1 MGRRLD
7 LKTPTRYTEKIQ
19 WYKLNY
25 HNPLLPSLVDKYD
38 VKDYIRKM
46 NLEDCLVED
55 YGVYDNYDDIRWD
68 VLPSSFV
75 IKDTLGGGSLSV
87 IIVKDKKSFS
97 QEKIRSIIDRWVRS
111 EHRKKTDGREWP
123 YYSGKPHRIIVEKYL
138 ESKEG
143 LTDYKFFCFNG
154 MVGCVYVIGNRKI
167 GGHGQLAIM
176 DKDFNRLPYQSKTQ
190 ERMLSNPDKPANYEK
205 MVKIA
210 QTLSEGFPHVRV
222 DLYNIEGK
230 IYFGE
235 LTFYGASGYQ
245 QFVPDDFDFE
255 LGKLFKLEKYSEN
268 D

>member
-1 MGRRLD
+1 MIKYQKILKSRNLRRKLLALFSFIPDKIMLRIQYYIKMGRRLD

-111 EHRKKTDGREWP
+111 EHRKKTDGRDA
-123 YYSGKPHRIIVEKYL
+123 YSSL
-138 ESKEG
+138 
-143 LTDYKFFCFNG
+143 YK
-154 MVGCVYVIGNRKI
+154 
-167 GGHGQLAIM
+167 
-176 DKDFNRLPYQSKTQ
+176 S
-190 ERMLSNPDKPANYEK
+190 
-205 MVKIA
+205 
-210 QTLSEGFPHVRV
+210 VRT
-222 DLYNIEGK
+222 
-230 IYFGE
+230 FGE
-235 LTFYGASGYQ
+235 
-245 QFVPDDFDFE
+245 VR
-255 LGKLFKLEKYSEN
+255 
-268 D
+268 